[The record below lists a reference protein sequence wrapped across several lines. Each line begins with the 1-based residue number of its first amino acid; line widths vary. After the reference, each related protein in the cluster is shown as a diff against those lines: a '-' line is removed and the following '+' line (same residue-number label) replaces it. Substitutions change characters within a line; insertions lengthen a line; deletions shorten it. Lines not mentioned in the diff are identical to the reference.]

1 MTASAPW
8 SVKGIDPKAREVAK
22 DLARRSG
29 MTLGEWL
36 NHVILEDDSADE
48 PRPVYADR
56 PVQSWPESALRTA
69 PAPEGLATLDRLSHR
84 LEASEARTSLAIS
97 GVEQSVR
104 QALARIEAAEQQ
116 NQGVAARVD
125 GAAALLAVLNERLR
139 RLDVGPRSAEALAM
153 LEQRVSGIEAQART
167 PETVVAMVQAV
178 ARRLAEAEARTDVA
192 LTELRE
198 SMGAL
203 DSRIATTDVVGQ
215 ANTEQRLE
223 VLAEQLERRIDELRA
238 EFAAKLEAAT
248 GARLE
253 ARFAEINAHI
263 QTLERRSAQAIDR
276 MGKEVM
282 HIADA
287 VNKRIQ
293 GSEER
298 SAEAIERVGGE
309 IARIAGAV
317 EGRLERAE
325 SAQADALGKLGE
337 EIAKITER
345 LTERLVSSEQR
356 SAQAIDEIGQQVAG
370 VADRIEQRHEQSAAD
385 LAERLLESEART
397 SRFLAEARAQLAV
410 DAAPAPVDLAPE
422 PPVAADDDPL
432 AEALFVKAF
441 IESDEPAP
449 VQHQVDDVAFEPADA
464 REAMAEARAKAV
476 LEQPP
481 VFEATAKVDPAA
493 VSGQLFAGFGTAK
506 TQKRQGST
514 LQTALMVVGGATF
527 LGLGAGMT
535 LLNQPQGQS
544 ETYATTAAEPRA
556 AVALATHVGPATIQP
571 GPADDAAFASAS
583 KALESGKAGA
593 VERLRALAD
602 RGNAAAQLT
611 LGQLYEAGRSGVKQD
626 LVEARRLTT
635 LAAEAGNASAMY
647 NLGLYQ
653 FRGEGGAQDMTAAA
667 HWFRKAADQ
676 GVVDAQYNLGL
687 MYQTGS
693 GVKKE
698 LAEAYKWFALAA
710 AQGDTLAGEYAVK
723 LGTELPAATL
733 RQADAAVAAAR
744 SAALDPTA
752 PASVYR
758 R

>member
-36 NHVILEDDSADE
+36 NHVILEDDSADL
-48 PRPVYADR
+48 PTPVYADR
-56 PVQSWPESALRTA
+56 PAQAWAESPLRA
-69 PAPEGLATLDRLSHR
+69 PPAPEGLAAFDRLGHR
-84 LEASEARTSLAIS
+84 LETSETRTTLAIAS
-97 GVEQSVR
+97 VEQSVR
-104 QALARIEAAEQQ
+104 QALARLEATEQQ
-116 NQGVAARVD
+116 HHGLSTRFDN
-125 GAAALLAVLNERLR
+125 AAALLAVLNERLGR
-139 RLDVGPRSAEALAM
+139 IDVGPRSAAAM
-153 LEQRVSGIEAQART
+153 AILEQRIAQVEVQART
-167 PETVVAMVQAV
+167 PETVVAMIQAV
-178 ARRLAEAEARTDVA
+178 ARRLAEAEQRTHEA
-192 LTELRE
+192 LTELRQ

-203 DSRIATTDVVGQ
+203 DTRINATDVVGQ

-223 VLAEQLERRIDELRA
+223 VLAEQLERRIDALRG

-253 ARFAEINAHI
+253 ARFNEINAHI

-325 SAQADALGKLGE
+325 GAQADALGKLGE

-370 VADRIEQRHEQSAAD
+370 VAERIEQRHEQSTAE

-410 DAAPAPVDLAPE
+410 DEAPAPADLAPE
-422 PPVAADDDPL
+422 PEAAADGDPL
-432 AEALFVKAF
+432 AESLFIKAF
-441 IESDEPAP
+441 IEADEPAP
-449 VQHQVDDVAFEPADA
+449 VAHQVDDVAFEPTDA
-464 REAMAEARAKAV
+464 REAMAEARASAV

-481 VFEATAKVDPAA
+481 VFEAKAKLDRAS
-493 VSGQLFAGFGTAK
+493 VSGQMFAGFGTAK

-514 LQTALMVVGGATF
+514 LQTALMVMGGATF

-535 LLNQPQGQS
+535 LLNQPKAPS
-544 ETYATTAAEPRA
+544 ESYATTPAEPRA
-556 AVALATHVGPATIQP
+556 AVALAANVGPASTQP
-571 GPADDAAFASAS
+571 GPADDAAFVSAS
-583 KALESGKAGA
+583 KALENGKAGA

-626 LVEARRLTT
+626 LVEARRLTA
-635 LAAEAGNASAMY
+635 LAADAGNASAMY

-653 FRGEGGAQDMTAAA
+653 FRGEGGEQDMTAAA

-693 GVKKE
+693 GVKKD
-698 LAEAYKWFALAA
+698 LAEAYKWFALAS

-723 LGTELPAATL
+723 LGADLPAATL

-744 SAALDPTA
+744 SAALDPA
-752 PASVYR
+752 ASATVYR